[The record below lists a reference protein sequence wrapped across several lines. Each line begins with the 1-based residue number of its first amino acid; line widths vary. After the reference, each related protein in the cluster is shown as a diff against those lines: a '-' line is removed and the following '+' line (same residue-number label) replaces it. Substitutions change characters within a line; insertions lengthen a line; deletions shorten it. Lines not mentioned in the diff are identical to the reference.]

1 MTSFAYVEYPAR
13 SYHLISRFPRAGI
26 LPSRWIEGFLPLLP
40 PFSLGEIAVPPGL
53 AGRSVRG
60 WLLACPGNGASRLPG
75 KIDSVL
81 NLAGRLGASAV
92 GLEGPSGQLGR
103 RGEERG
109 LHLSTGD
116 LIRAA
121 GMLNLGL
128 TRLERGG
135 LDRSSASVVIEGAD
149 TDLGEALAW
158 ILAPQAGQ
166 LTLIGRRRAR
176 VEALAGRILRST
188 GIATRWAGSLPAPEA
203 HVTFLTDP
211 DRHQGPGILGLAL
224 DLVALEREVPL
235 DNIAGPVID
244 RVCIGMSGYLEGLGG
259 PGMSSPVSPA
269 LVEVLLVSAGF
280 LPPIGKTTPQ
290 KEAIRRG
297 AALLE
302 ELRLEVIEP
311 PGQAPRRQARLA

>member
-13 SYHLISRFPRAGI
+13 SSHLISRFPRAGI

-53 AGRSVRG
+53 AGRPVRG

-75 KIDSVL
+75 KIDGVL

-92 GLEGPSGQLGR
+92 GLEGPGGQLGR

-109 LHLSTGD
+109 LHLSTGN

-128 TRLERGG
+128 KRLERGG

-149 TDLGEALAW
+149 THLGEALAW

-166 LTLIGRRRAR
+166 LTLVGRRRAR
-176 VEALAGRILRST
+176 VEALAGRILRMT
-188 GIATRWAGSLPAPEA
+188 GISTRWAGNLPAPDG
-203 HVTFLTDP
+203 HVIFLTDP
-211 DRHQGPGILGLAL
+211 GRHRVRGFSGLAL
-224 DLVALEREVPL
+224 DLVAPDREVPL
-235 DNIAGPVID
+235 ENGGQPVID
-244 RVCIGMSGYLEGLGG
+244 RVHIGLGGCLEGLGG

-280 LPPIGKTTPQ
+280 LPRIGKTTPQ

-297 AALLE
+297 VALLE

-311 PGQAPRRQARLA
+311 LGQAPRRQARLA